1 MESDSTLIHFDV
13 DKYLMG
19 LYHFV
24 VAKFR
29 DLVAGLSR
37 QMARDSADLRAIEV
51 EQDQLR
57 ESHLRF
63 LELSEQA
70 QPKQER
76 LEIAVG
82 LLLNMPVKDNPT
94 AEVDFN
100 NDWGIT
106 SLPLPVDA
114 NRLDI
119 SKFALWKVVREIVR
133 QTSEIRMIELEN
145 ALNKFGAKATR
156 SAIDSA
162 LTVHKNEFHVFW
174 RGREKYVSLATERNK
189 TDAASTKRRKRK

>member
-1 MESDSTLIHFDV
+1 MESDSTLLHFDV

-19 LYHFV
+19 LYYFV

-37 QMARDSADLRAIEV
+37 QMARDSADIRAIQA
-51 EQDQLR
+51 EQDQRR

-63 LELSEQA
+63 LELSERA

-82 LLLNMPVKDNPT
+82 LLLNMPVKDNPKAPAGFSEWET
-94 AEVDFN
+94 PV
-100 NDWGIT
+100 
-106 SLPLPVDA
+106 PLPVDVS
-114 NRLDI
+114 RLDV
-119 SKFALWKVVREIVR
+119 SKFALWKVIREIVR
-133 QTSEIRMIELEN
+133 QTSEIRMIELES
-145 ALNKFGAKATR
+145 ALNSFGTKATR

-189 TDAASTKRRKRK
+189 ADAAATKGKKRK

>member
-1 MESDSTLIHFDV
+1 MELDSTALHFDV
-13 DKYLMG
+13 DNYLMG
-19 LYHFV
+19 LYRFV

-37 QMARDSADLRAIEV
+37 QVARDNADLDAIRT

-57 ESHLRF
+57 EAHFRF
-63 LELSEQA
+63 LELSERA

-82 LLLNMPVKDNPT
+82 LLLNMPIKDNPD
-94 AEVDFN
+94 ASANLWEHGV
-100 NDWGIT
+100 
-106 SLPLPVDA
+106 SASLPVDVS
-114 NRLDI
+114 RLDVA
-119 SKFALWKVVREIVR
+119 KFALWKVIREIVR

-145 ALNKFGAKATR
+145 ALNSFGTKASR

-162 LTVHKNEFHVFW
+162 LNVHKDEFHVSW
-174 RGREKYVSLATERNK
+174 RGREKYVSLATERSK
-189 TDAASTKRRKRK
+189 TDAPATTRKRKH

>member
-1 MESDSTLIHFDV
+1 MEGDSTLLHFDV

-37 QMARDSADLRAIEV
+37 QMARDSADLRAIQT

-63 LELSEQA
+63 LELSERA

-82 LLLNMPVKDNPT
+82 LLLNMPVEINPN
-94 AEVDFN
+94 AEADFGE
-100 NDWGIT
+100 WEPPV
-106 SLPLPVDA
+106 PLPVDIS
-114 NRLDI
+114 RLDV
-119 SKFALWKVVREIVR
+119 SKFALWKVIREIVR
-133 QTSEIRMIELEN
+133 QTSEIRMVELEN
-145 ALNKFGAKATR
+145 ALNSFGTKASR

-162 LTVHKNEFHVFW
+162 LTVHKNEFSVFW

-189 TDAASTKRRKRK
+189 ADAASTKKKRK

>member
-1 MESDSTLIHFDV
+1 
-13 DKYLMG
+13 MG

-37 QMARDSADLRAIEV
+37 QMARDSADLRAIQT

-63 LELSEQA
+63 LELSERA

-82 LLLNMPVKDNPT
+82 LLLNMPVEINPN
-94 AEVDFN
+94 AEADFGE
-100 NDWGIT
+100 WEPPV
-106 SLPLPVDA
+106 PLPVDIS
-114 NRLDI
+114 RLDV
-119 SKFALWKVVREIVR
+119 SKFALWKVIREIVR
-133 QTSEIRMIELEN
+133 QTSEIRMVELEN
-145 ALNKFGAKATR
+145 ALNSFGTKASR

-162 LTVHKNEFHVFW
+162 LTVHKNEFYVFW

-189 TDAASTKRRKRK
+189 ADAASTKNKRK